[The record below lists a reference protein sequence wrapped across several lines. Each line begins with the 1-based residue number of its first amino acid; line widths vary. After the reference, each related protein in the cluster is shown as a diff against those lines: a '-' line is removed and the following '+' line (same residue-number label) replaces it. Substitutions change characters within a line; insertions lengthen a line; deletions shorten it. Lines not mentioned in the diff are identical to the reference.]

1 MQDTVKFQK
10 SKFASRLGTMLKV
23 DFLRM
28 FKSRTFYI
36 ILASALLVP
45 VVMTVMLVMMDGSVS
60 TDPQTGKET
69 VMEGPEYVWESF
81 GTVPAPETDPT
92 PAPEQGGQDATA
104 AMGGEMDVLAMCN
117 INLAFM
123 GVSVFIC
130 LFIADDFRSGYAK
143 NLFTVRAKKGD
154 YVISKTL
161 AGFVCGAL
169 MLILYTVGA
178 LVSGLA
184 MGLKFDLVG
193 GLTVGNL
200 LFCMLAKILLMLVF
214 VAIFTAL
221 AVVAK
226 QRSWL
231 SICLSLGGGMILF
244 MMIPM
249 ITPLTATAVHVCICL
264 IAGTLAALG
273 LGLISNLIL
282 KKTSLV

>member
-1 MQDTVKFQK
+1 MQNTVKFEK
-10 SKFASRLGTMLKV
+10 SKFTNRLGTMLKV

-36 ILASALLVP
+36 ILATALLVP

-81 GTVPAPETDPT
+81 GTVPSTESAPKQTE
-92 PAPEQGGQDATA
+92 GDAAA

-117 INLAFM
+117 INLVFM

-143 NLFTVRAKKGD
+143 NLFTVRAGKGD

-169 MLILYTVGA
+169 MLILYAVGA

-193 GLTVGNL
+193 GMTLGNL
-200 LFCMLAKILLMLVF
+200 VFCLLAKVMLMLVF
-214 VAIFTAL
+214 VAIFTLL
-221 AVVAK
+221 AVIAK

-249 ITPLTATAVHVCICL
+249 ITPLTSTVVHVAICL
-264 IAGTLAALG
+264 IAGAGAALG
-273 LGLISNLIL
+273 FGLIGNLIL

>member
-1 MQDTVKFQK
+1 MQNAVKFEK
-10 SKFASRLGTMLKV
+10 SRFTSRLGTMLKV

-36 ILASALLVP
+36 ILATALLVP

-81 GTVPAPETDPT
+81 GTVPSTGPT
-92 PAPEQGGQDATA
+92 PEQDQQDGA

-117 INLAFM
+117 INLVFM

-143 NLFTVRAKKGD
+143 NLFTVRVRKGD

-161 AGFVCGAL
+161 AGFACGAL
-169 MLILYTVGA
+169 MLILYAVGA
-178 LVSGLA
+178 MVSGLA

-193 GLTVGNL
+193 GLTLGNFV
-200 LFCMLAKILLMLVF
+200 FCMLAKILLMLVF
-214 VAIFTAL
+214 VAIFTLL
-221 AVVAK
+221 AVIAK

-249 ITPLTATAVHVCICL
+249 ITPLSASVVHVVVCL
-264 IAGTLAALG
+264 VAGILAALG
-273 LGLISNLIL
+273 LGLIDNLIL

>member
-1 MQDTVKFQK
+1 MESAIKFEK
-10 SKFASRLGTMLKV
+10 SRFASRMKTMLKV

-36 ILASALLVP
+36 ILATALLVP
-45 VVMTVMLVMMDGSVS
+45 VVMTVMLVMMDGQES
-60 TDPQTGKET
+60 TNPQTGEIT
-69 VMEGPEYVWESF
+69 IMEGPEYVWESF
-81 GTVPAPETDPT
+81 GTLPTTDPA
-92 PAPEQGGQDATA
+92 PAPEQSEGEEKA

-117 INLAFM
+117 INLVFM

-154 YVISKTL
+154 YIISKTL

-184 MGLKFDLVG
+184 MGLGFDLVG

-200 LFCMLAKILLMLVF
+200 VFCIVAKIMLMPVF

-221 AVVAK
+221 AVLCK

-231 SICLSLGGGMILF
+231 SICLSVGGGMILF

-249 ITPLTATAVHVCICL
+249 ITPLTATVMHAGICL
-264 IAGTLAALG
+264 VAGVLAAVALG
-273 LGLISNLIL
+273 LIGKVIL
-282 KKTSLV
+282 QKTSLV

>member
-1 MQDTVKFQK
+1 MENAIKFEK
-10 SKFASRLGTMLKV
+10 SKFGQRLATMLKV
-23 DFLRM
+23 DILRM

-36 ILASALLVP
+36 ILATALLVP
-45 VVMTVMLVMMDGSVS
+45 VVMTVMLVMMDGSES
-60 TDPQTGKET
+60 TNPQTGEVT

-81 GTVPAPETDPT
+81 GTIPSQD
-92 PAPEQGGQDATA
+92 PAPEQSEGDAAT

-117 INLAFM
+117 INLVFM

-130 LFIADDFRSGYAK
+130 LFVADDFRSGYAK

-154 YVISKTL
+154 YIISKTL

-193 GLTVGNL
+193 GLTVGSIA
-200 LFCMLAKILLMLVF
+200 FCLLAKICLMLVF
-214 VAIFTAL
+214 VAIFTL
-221 AVVAK
+221 LSVLCK

-231 SICLSLGGGMILF
+231 SICLSVGGGMILF

-249 ITPLTATAVHVCICL
+249 ITPLTASVVHAGICLVAGVLTAVV
-264 IAGTLAALG
+264 LG
-273 LGLISNLIL
+273 LFGKLIL
-282 KKTSLV
+282 KKTGLV

>member
-1 MQDTVKFQK
+1 MQNAVKFEK
-10 SKFASRLGTMLKV
+10 SRFTSRLGTMLKV

-36 ILASALLVP
+36 ILATALLVP

-69 VMEGPEYVWESF
+69 VMEGPEYVWEFF
-81 GTVPAPETDPT
+81 GTVPSTGPT
-92 PAPEQGGQDATA
+92 PEQDQQDGA

-117 INLAFM
+117 INLVFM

-143 NLFTVRAKKGD
+143 NLFTVRVRKGD

-161 AGFVCGAL
+161 AGFACGAL
-169 MLILYTVGA
+169 MLILYAVGA
-178 LVSGLA
+178 MVSGLA

-193 GLTVGNL
+193 GLTLGNFV
-200 LFCMLAKILLMLVF
+200 FCMLAKILLMLVF
-214 VAIFTAL
+214 VAIFTLL
-221 AVVAK
+221 AVIAK

-249 ITPLTATAVHVCICL
+249 ITPLSASVVHVVVCL
-264 IAGTLAALG
+264 VAGILAALG
-273 LGLISNLIL
+273 LGLIDNLIL

>member
-1 MQDTVKFQK
+1 MESAIKFEK
-10 SKFASRLGTMLKV
+10 SRFASRMKTMLRV

-28 FKSRTFYI
+28 FKSRIFYI
-36 ILASALLVP
+36 ILATALLVP
-45 VVMTVMLVMMDGSVS
+45 VVMTVMLVMMDGQES
-60 TDPQTGKET
+60 TDPQTGEIT
-69 VMEGPEYVWESF
+69 IMEGPEYVWESF
-81 GTVPAPETDPT
+81 GTLPTTDHT
-92 PAPEQGGQDATA
+92 PAPGQTEGEEMA

-117 INLAFM
+117 INLVFM

-130 LFIADDFRSGYAK
+130 LFISDDFRSGYAK

-154 YVISKTL
+154 YIISKTL

-184 MGLKFDLVG
+184 MGLGFDLVG

-200 LFCMLAKILLMLVF
+200 VFCIVAKIMLMLVF

-221 AVVAK
+221 AVLCK

-231 SICLSLGGGMILF
+231 SICLSVGGGMILF

-249 ITPLTATAVHVCICL
+249 ITPLTATVMHAGICL
-264 IAGTLAALG
+264 VAGVLAAVV
-273 LGLISNLIL
+273 LGLIGKVIL
-282 KKTSLV
+282 QKTSLV

>member
-1 MQDTVKFQK
+1 MQNAVKFEK
-10 SKFASRLGTMLKV
+10 SRFTSRLGTMLKV

-36 ILASALLVP
+36 ILATALLVP

-81 GTVPAPETDPT
+81 GTVPSTESAPKQTE
-92 PAPEQGGQDATA
+92 GDAAA

-117 INLAFM
+117 INLVFM

-143 NLFTVRAKKGD
+143 NLFTVRVRKGD

-169 MLILYTVGA
+169 MLILYAVGA
-178 LVSGLA
+178 MVSGLA

-193 GLTVGNL
+193 GLTLGNFV
-200 LFCMLAKILLMLVF
+200 FCMLAKILLMLVF
-214 VAIFTAL
+214 VAIFTLL
-221 AVVAK
+221 AVIAK

-249 ITPLTATAVHVCICL
+249 ITPLSASVVHVVVCL
-264 IAGTLAALG
+264 VAGILAALG
-273 LGLISNLIL
+273 LGLIDNLIL

>member
-1 MQDTVKFQK
+1 MENAIKFEK
-10 SKFASRLGTMLKV
+10 SKFASRMKTMLKV

-36 ILASALLVP
+36 ILATALLVP
-45 VVMTVMLVMMDGSVS
+45 VVMTVMLVMMDGQES
-60 TDPQTGKET
+60 TNPQTGEIT
-69 VMEGPEYVWESF
+69 IMEGPEYVWESF
-81 GTVPAPETDPT
+81 GTLPTTD
-92 PAPEQGGQDATA
+92 PAPEQTEGDAAA

-117 INLAFM
+117 INLVFM

-130 LFIADDFRSGYAK
+130 LFIAGDFRSGYAK

-154 YVISKTL
+154 YIISKTL

-184 MGLKFDLVG
+184 MGLGFDLVG
-193 GLTVGNL
+193 GLTISNIA
-200 LFCMLAKILLMLVF
+200 FCILAKIMLMLVF

-221 AVVAK
+221 AVLCK

-231 SICLSLGGGMILF
+231 SICLSVGGGMILF

-249 ITPLTATAVHVCICL
+249 ITPLTATVMHAGICL
-264 IAGTLAALG
+264 IAGVLAALV
-273 LGLISNLIL
+273 LGLVGKVIL
-282 KKTSLV
+282 QKTSLV

>member
-1 MQDTVKFQK
+1 MENAIRFEK
-10 SKFASRLGTMLKV
+10 SRFASRMKTMLKV

-36 ILASALLVP
+36 ILATTLLVP
-45 VVMTVMLVMMDGSVS
+45 VVMTVMLVMMDGQES
-60 TDPQTGKET
+60 TNPQTGEVT
-69 VMEGPEYVWESF
+69 IMEGPEYVWESF
-81 GTVPAPETDPT
+81 GTVPTTNPT
-92 PAPEQGGQDATA
+92 PAPEQPEGDAMA

-117 INLAFM
+117 INLVFM

-154 YVISKTL
+154 YIISKTL

-184 MGLKFDLVG
+184 MGLGFDLVG

-200 LFCMLAKILLMLVF
+200 VFCIVAKIMLMLVF

-221 AVVAK
+221 AVLCK

-231 SICLSLGGGMILF
+231 SICLSVGGGMILF

-249 ITPLTATAVHVCICL
+249 ITPLTATVMHAGICL
-264 IAGTLAALG
+264 VAGVLAAVALG
-273 LGLISNLIL
+273 LVGKVIL
-282 KKTSLV
+282 QKTSLV

>member
-1 MQDTVKFQK
+1 MQNAVKFEK
-10 SKFASRLGTMLKV
+10 SRFTSRLGTMLKV

-36 ILASALLVP
+36 ILATALLVP

-81 GTVPAPETDPT
+81 GTVPSTGPT
-92 PAPEQGGQDATA
+92 PEQDQQDGA

-117 INLAFM
+117 INLVFM

-143 NLFTVRAKKGD
+143 NLFTVRARKGD

-161 AGFVCGAL
+161 AGFACGAL
-169 MLILYTVGA
+169 MLILYAVGA
-178 LVSGLA
+178 MVSGLA

-193 GLTVGNL
+193 GLTLGNFV
-200 LFCMLAKILLMLVF
+200 FCMLAKILLMLVF
-214 VAIFTAL
+214 VAIFTLL
-221 AVVAK
+221 AVIAK

-249 ITPLTATAVHVCICL
+249 ITPLSASVVHVVVCL
-264 IAGTLAALG
+264 VAGILAALG
-273 LGLISNLIL
+273 LGLIDNLIL

>member
-1 MQDTVKFQK
+1 MESAIKFKK
-10 SKFASRLGTMLKV
+10 SRFASRMKTMLRV

-36 ILASALLVP
+36 ILATALLVP
-45 VVMTVMLVMMDGSVS
+45 VVMTVMLVMMDGQES
-60 TDPQTGKET
+60 TNPQTGEIT
-69 VMEGPEYVWESF
+69 IMEGPEYVWESF
-81 GTVPAPETDPT
+81 GTLPTTDHT
-92 PAPEQGGQDATA
+92 PAPGQTEGEEMA

-117 INLAFM
+117 INLVFM

-154 YVISKTL
+154 YIISKTL

-184 MGLKFDLVG
+184 MGLGFDLVG

-200 LFCMLAKILLMLVF
+200 VFCILSKIVLVSVFVPIYLIMSVIAKQKLWMSILLSMGVGMFLFMTIPMLTPLNATVLHVILCAAGGVGF
-214 VAIFTAL
+214 CAGLGAVSNIILRKTAL
-221 AVVAK
+221 V
-226 QRSWL
+226 
-231 SICLSLGGGMILF
+231 
-244 MMIPM
+244 
-249 ITPLTATAVHVCICL
+249 
-264 IAGTLAALG
+264 
-273 LGLISNLIL
+273 
-282 KKTSLV
+282 

>member
-1 MQDTVKFQK
+1 MENTVKFEK
-10 SKFASRLGTMLKV
+10 SRFASRMKSMLKV

-36 ILASALLVP
+36 ILATALLVP
-45 VVMTVMLVMMDGSVS
+45 VVMTVMLVMMDGQES
-60 TDPQTGKET
+60 TNPQTGEIT
-69 VMEGPEYVWESF
+69 IMEGPEYVWESF
-81 GTVPAPETDPT
+81 GTVPSTD
-92 PAPEQGGQDATA
+92 PAPEQSEGDAMA

-117 INLAFM
+117 INLVFM

-154 YVISKTL
+154 YIISKTL

-200 LFCMLAKILLMLVF
+200 VFCILAKIMLMLVF

-221 AVVAK
+221 AVLCK

-231 SICLSLGGGMILF
+231 SICLSVGGGMILF

-249 ITPLTATAVHVCICL
+249 ITPLTATVMHVGICL
-264 IAGTLAALG
+264 VAGVLAAVVLG
-273 LGLISNLIL
+273 LVGKVIL
-282 KKTSLV
+282 QKTSLV

>member
-1 MQDTVKFQK
+1 MENAIKFEK
-10 SKFASRLGTMLKV
+10 SKFASRMKTMLKV

-36 ILASALLVP
+36 ILAAALLVP
-45 VVMTVMLVMMDGSVS
+45 VVMTVMLVMMDGSES
-60 TDPQTGKET
+60 TDPQTGEIT
-69 VMEGPEYVWESF
+69 IMEGPEYVWESF
-81 GTVPAPETDPT
+81 GTVPATD
-92 PAPEQGGQDATA
+92 PAPEQTEGDAAA

-117 INLAFM
+117 INLVFM

-154 YVISKTL
+154 YIISKTL

-184 MGLKFDLVG
+184 MGLGFDLVG
-193 GLTVGNL
+193 GLTVGNIV
-200 LFCMLAKILLMLVF
+200 FCILSKIMLMLVF

-221 AVVAK
+221 AVLAK

-249 ITPLTATAVHVCICL
+249 ITPLTATVIHVGLCL
-264 IAGTLAALG
+264 VGGVLAAVV
-273 LGLISNLIL
+273 LGLIGKVIL
-282 KKTSLV
+282 QKTSLV

>member
-1 MQDTVKFQK
+1 MENTIKFEK
-10 SKFASRLGTMLKV
+10 SRFASRMKTMLRV

-36 ILASALLVP
+36 ILATALLVP
-45 VVMTVMLVMMDGSVS
+45 VVMTVMLVMMDGQES
-60 TDPQTGKET
+60 TNPQTGEIT
-69 VMEGPEYVWESF
+69 IMEGPEYVWESF
-81 GTVPAPETDPT
+81 GTLPTTDPAP
-92 PAPEQGGQDATA
+92 APGQTEGNAMA

-117 INLAFM
+117 INLVFM

-130 LFIADDFRSGYAK
+130 LFISDDFRSGYAK

-154 YVISKTL
+154 YIISKTL

-184 MGLKFDLVG
+184 MGLGFDLVG

-200 LFCMLAKILLMLVF
+200 VFCIVAKIMLMPVF

-221 AVVAK
+221 AVLCK

-231 SICLSLGGGMILF
+231 SICLSVGGGMILF

-249 ITPLTATAVHVCICL
+249 ITPLTATVMHAGICL
-264 IAGTLAALG
+264 VAGVLAAVALG
-273 LGLISNLIL
+273 LIGKVIL
-282 KKTSLV
+282 QKTSLV

>member
-1 MQDTVKFQK
+1 
-10 SKFASRLGTMLKV
+10 MLRV

-36 ILASALLVP
+36 ILATALLVP
-45 VVMTVMLVMMDGSVS
+45 VVMTVMLVMMDGQES
-60 TDPQTGKET
+60 TNPQTGEIT
-69 VMEGPEYVWESF
+69 IMEGPEYVWESF
-81 GTVPAPETDPT
+81 GTLPTTDPA
-92 PAPEQGGQDATA
+92 PAPEQPEGDAMA

-117 INLAFM
+117 INLVFM

-130 LFIADDFRSGYAK
+130 LFISDDFRSGYAK

-154 YVISKTL
+154 YIISKTL

-184 MGLKFDLVG
+184 MGLGFDLVG

-200 LFCMLAKILLMLVF
+200 VFCIVAKIMLMLVF

-221 AVVAK
+221 AVLCK

-231 SICLSLGGGMILF
+231 SICLSVGGGMILF

-249 ITPLTATAVHVCICL
+249 ITPLTATVMHAGICL
-264 IAGTLAALG
+264 VAGVLAAIVLG
-273 LGLISNLIL
+273 LFGKLIL
-282 KKTSLV
+282 QKTSLV

>member
-1 MQDTVKFQK
+1 MQNAVKFEK
-10 SKFASRLGTMLKV
+10 SRFTSRLGTMLKV

-36 ILASALLVP
+36 ILATALLVP

-81 GTVPAPETDPT
+81 GTVPSTD
-92 PAPEQGGQDATA
+92 PAPEPDEQDAA
-104 AMGGEMDVLAMCN
+104 ATMGGEMDVLAMCN
-117 INLAFM
+117 INLVFM

-143 NLFTVRAKKGD
+143 NLFTVRVRKGD

-169 MLILYTVGA
+169 MLILYAVGA
-178 LVSGLA
+178 MVSGLA

-193 GLTVGNL
+193 GMTLGNFV
-200 LFCMLAKILLMLVF
+200 FCMLAKILLMLVF
-214 VAIFTAL
+214 VAIFTLL
-221 AVVAK
+221 AVIAK

-249 ITPLTATAVHVCICL
+249 ITPLSASVVHVVVCL
-264 IAGTLAALG
+264 VAGILAALG
-273 LGLISNLIL
+273 LGLIDNLIL

>member
-1 MQDTVKFQK
+1 MQNAVKFEK
-10 SKFASRLGTMLKV
+10 SRFTSRLGTMLKV

-36 ILASALLVP
+36 ILATALLVP

-81 GTVPAPETDPT
+81 GTVPSTD
-92 PAPEQGGQDATA
+92 PAPEQDQQDGA

-117 INLAFM
+117 INLVFM

-143 NLFTVRAKKGD
+143 NLFTVRARKGD

-169 MLILYTVGA
+169 MLILYAVGA
-178 LVSGLA
+178 MVSGLA

-193 GLTVGNL
+193 GMTLGNFV
-200 LFCMLAKILLMLVF
+200 FCMLAKILLMLVF
-214 VAIFTAL
+214 VAIFTLL
-221 AVVAK
+221 AVLAK

-249 ITPLTATAVHVCICL
+249 ITPLSASVVHVVVCL
-264 IAGTLAALG
+264 IAGILAALG
-273 LGLISNLIL
+273 LGLIDNLIL

>member
-1 MQDTVKFQK
+1 MESAIKFEK
-10 SKFASRLGTMLKV
+10 SRFASRMKTMLRV

-28 FKSRTFYI
+28 FKSRIFYI
-36 ILASALLVP
+36 ILATALLVP
-45 VVMTVMLVMMDGSVS
+45 VVMTVMLVMMDGQES
-60 TDPQTGKET
+60 TDPQTGEIT
-69 VMEGPEYVWESF
+69 IMEGPEYVWESF
-81 GTVPAPETDPT
+81 GTLPTTDHT
-92 PAPEQGGQDATA
+92 PAPGQTEGEEMA

-117 INLAFM
+117 INLVFM

-130 LFIADDFRSGYAK
+130 LFISDDFRSGYAK

-154 YVISKTL
+154 YIISKTL

-184 MGLKFDLVG
+184 MGLGFDLVG

-200 LFCMLAKILLMLVF
+200 VFCIVAKIMLMLVF

-221 AVVAK
+221 AVLCK

-231 SICLSLGGGMILF
+231 SICLSVGGGMILF

-249 ITPLTATAVHVCICL
+249 ITPLTATVMHAGICL
-264 IAGTLAALG
+264 VAGVLAAVALG
-273 LGLISNLIL
+273 LIGKVIL
-282 KKTSLV
+282 QKTSLV

>member
-1 MQDTVKFQK
+1 MENAIKFEK
-10 SKFASRLGTMLKV
+10 SKFSSRLKTMLRA

-36 ILASALLVP
+36 ILATALLVP
-45 VVMTVMLVMMDGSVS
+45 VVMTVMLVMMDGQVS

-81 GTVPAPETDPT
+81 GTIPSTD
-92 PAPEQGGQDATA
+92 PAPEQSEGGDMA

-123 GVSVFIC
+123 GVCVFIC
-130 LFIADDFRSGYAK
+130 LFIADDFRSGFAK

-154 YVISKTL
+154 YIISKTL
-161 AGFVCGAL
+161 CGFVCGAL
-169 MLILYTVGA
+169 MLILYAVGA
-178 LVSGLA
+178 LVTGLI

-193 GLTVGNL
+193 GITVGSL
-200 LFCMLAKILLMLVF
+200 VLCLVSKTFLMLVF

-221 AVVAK
+221 SVLAK
-226 QRSWL
+226 HRSWL
-231 SICLSLGGGMILF
+231 SILLSLGGGMILF

-249 ITPLTATAVHVCICL
+249 ITPLTASIMHVGLCL
-264 IAGTLAALG
+264 VGGLLAALV
-273 LGLISNLIL
+273 LGLFGNLIL
-282 KKTSLV
+282 RKTSLV

>member
-1 MQDTVKFQK
+1 MENTIKFEK
-10 SKFASRLGTMLKV
+10 SRFASRMKTMLRV

-36 ILASALLVP
+36 ILATALLVP
-45 VVMTVMLVMMDGSVS
+45 VVMTVMLVMMDGQES
-60 TDPQTGKET
+60 TNPQTGEIT
-69 VMEGPEYVWESF
+69 IMEGPEYVWESF
-81 GTVPAPETDPT
+81 GTLPTTDPA
-92 PAPEQGGQDATA
+92 PAPEQPEGDAMA

-117 INLAFM
+117 INLVFM

-130 LFIADDFRSGYAK
+130 LFISDDFRSGYAK

-154 YVISKTL
+154 YIISKTL

-184 MGLKFDLVG
+184 MGLGFDLVG

-200 LFCMLAKILLMLVF
+200 VFCIVAKIMLMLVF

-221 AVVAK
+221 AVLCK

-231 SICLSLGGGMILF
+231 SICLSVGGGMILF

-249 ITPLTATAVHVCICL
+249 ITPLTATVMHAGICL
-264 IAGTLAALG
+264 VAGVLAAIVLG
-273 LGLISNLIL
+273 LFGKLIL
-282 KKTSLV
+282 QKTSLV

>member
-1 MQDTVKFQK
+1 MENAIKFEK
-10 SKFASRLGTMLKV
+10 SRFAARLATMLKV

-36 ILASALLVP
+36 ILATALLVP

-81 GTVPAPETDPT
+81 GTVPSTDP
-92 PAPEQGGQDATA
+92 APVPESGDMA

-117 INLAFM
+117 INLTFM
-123 GVSVFIC
+123 GVAVFIC
-130 LFIADDFRSGYAK
+130 LFVAGDFRSGYAK

-178 LVSGLA
+178 LVSGLI

-193 GLTVGNL
+193 GLTLANL
-200 LFCMLAKILLMLVF
+200 VFCLLAKIMLMLVF
-214 VAIFTAL
+214 VAIFTAISL
-221 AVVAK
+221 LCK
-226 QRSWL
+226 QTSWL

-249 ITPLTATAVHVCICL
+249 ITPLAASVLHVGLCAVGGV
-264 IAGTLAALG
+264 LAAVVLG
-273 LGLISNLIL
+273 LFGNLIL
-282 KKTSLV
+282 RKTSLV

>member
-1 MQDTVKFQK
+1 MESAIKFEK
-10 SKFASRLGTMLKV
+10 SRFASRMKTMLRV

-36 ILASALLVP
+36 ILATALLVP
-45 VVMTVMLVMMDGSVS
+45 VVMTVMLVMMDGQES
-60 TDPQTGKET
+60 TNPQTGEIT
-69 VMEGPEYVWESF
+69 IMEGPEYVWESF
-81 GTVPAPETDPT
+81 GTLPTTDPA
-92 PAPEQGGQDATA
+92 PAPEQSEGDAMA

-117 INLAFM
+117 INLVFM

-130 LFIADDFRSGYAK
+130 LFISDDFRSGYAK

-154 YVISKTL
+154 YIISKTL

-184 MGLKFDLVG
+184 MGLGFDLVG

-200 LFCMLAKILLMLVF
+200 VLCMLAKIMLMPVF

-221 AVVAK
+221 AVLCK

-231 SICLSLGGGMILF
+231 SICLSVGGGMILF

-249 ITPLTATAVHVCICL
+249 ITPLTATVMHAGICL
-264 IAGTLAALG
+264 VAGVLAAVALG
-273 LGLISNLIL
+273 LIGKVIL
-282 KKTSLV
+282 QKTSLV